1 MERLQVFINGK
12 RTLKNER
19 KQWPNKGDLKM
30 ARKKIETVYTYKE
43 WKRIER
49 EQNISAFL
57 GGLLMLVCFMVLI
70 TIGCII

>member
-1 MERLQVFINGK
+1 
-12 RTLKNER
+12 
-19 KQWPNKGDLKM
+19 M